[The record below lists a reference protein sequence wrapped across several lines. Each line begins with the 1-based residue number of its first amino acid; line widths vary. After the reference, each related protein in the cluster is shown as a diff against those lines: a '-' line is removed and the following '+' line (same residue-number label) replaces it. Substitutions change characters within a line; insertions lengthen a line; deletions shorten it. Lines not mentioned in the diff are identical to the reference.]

1 MAGAAADDG
10 QMDHDDAPRLW
21 PTTAGGLG
29 GESDWTPIEVVV
41 ADLLAD
47 LTHAGP
53 PTEDEGLLVFYLP
66 FTDLGRDGGDALCWE
81 ANLSSGASSSGEVSE
96 VGVGEHPLLAL
107 STLPSVAD
115 PARAGAATAT
125 SPAPGARR
133 ALVAELQQRWAG
145 WSVLLRQAAVIA
157 SQGPATAQEPSV
169 DGFDLDVRWSNQ
181 GAGPGW
187 VWLAGGMEV
196 LDQDGE
202 SVGVRQWGGD
212 SPAAALR
219 AALADAATWFDPTP

>member
-1 MAGAAADDG
+1 MAGAGADDG
-10 QMDHDDAPRLW
+10 QMDHDDAARLW

-29 GESDWTPIEVVV
+29 GESDWTPVEAVV

-53 PTEDEGLLVFYLP
+53 LAEDEGLLLFYLP
-66 FTDLGRDGGDALCWE
+66 FTDLGRDEGDALCWE
-81 ANLSSGASSSGEVSE
+81 ANLSHGGSSPGEVTE
-96 VGVGEHPLLAL
+96 VGVADHPLLAL
-107 STLPSVAD
+107 RDLPSVPD
-115 PARAGAATAT
+115 PARAGLATAT

-133 ALVAELQQRWAG
+133 ALAAELQQRWAG

-157 SQGPATAQEPSV
+157 SQGPATAQEPSEA
-169 DGFDLDVRWSNQ
+169 GFDLDVRWSNQ
-181 GAGPGW
+181 GAHPGW
-187 VWLAGGMEV
+187 VWLAGGMEI

-202 SVGVRQWGGD
+202 SVGVRQWSGA

-219 AALADAATWFDPTP
+219 AALADAATWFSTAP